1 MKLLDRPT
9 LDKQTGL
16 EIVLAC
22 CTYNSACA
30 YLDKV
35 NADNHYGNFVGAMG
49 NANEAEIVYEKARF
63 LFEAERGILLRK
75 E

>member
-35 NADNHYGNFVGAMG
+35 NADGKYGNFLGAAG
-49 NANEAEIVYEKARF
+49 TAHKAEIVYENARF
-63 LFEAERGILLRK
+63 LFEAERGVLLRK

>member
-1 MKLLDRPT
+1 MKLFDNT
-9 LDKQTGL
+9 KDKQTGL

-30 YLDKV
+30 YLDRE
-35 NADNHYGNFVGAMG
+35 NADGKYGNFLGAVGTV
-49 NANEAEIVYEKARF
+49 NQSEIVYEKARF